1 MACRMLFCNGHDW
14 VAVQVPTA
22 HMLCLGWSCDGS
34 QLALGQADGGIAI
47 RSAEGMPL
55 GLVNSMA
62 GIPVTSLAWFPSRC
76 LTIRQGCCLREVS
89 TFADAQVVHTTAPS
103 DIAGMESQRRGLQHV
118 AAMAH

>member
-1 MACRMLFCNGHDW
+1 M
-14 VAVQVPTA
+14 QVPAA

-47 RSAEGMPL
+47 RSAEGVPL
-55 GLVNSMA
+55 GLVSSMA

-76 LTIRQGCCLREVS
+76 LIIRQACCLKKGLTLAYTQLAR
-89 TFADAQVVHTTAPS
+89 TAAPS
-103 DIAGMESQRRGLQHV
+103 DTAGTESQRSGLQLV